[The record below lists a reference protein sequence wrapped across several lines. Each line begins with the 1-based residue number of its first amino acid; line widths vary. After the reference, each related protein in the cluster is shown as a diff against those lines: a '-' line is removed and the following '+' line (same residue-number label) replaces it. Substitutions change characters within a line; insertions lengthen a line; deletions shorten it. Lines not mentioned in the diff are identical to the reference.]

1 MKKVKLDVEGMHCAS
16 CSKILT
22 SELEKIGA
30 KEISV
35 NPVSG
40 KAFASVG
47 NDVSMGQLDKAVKE
61 AGFKLT
67 GFGEDSAASSSKEG
81 GEIRTWKKKLWGTWI
96 LTVLIMG
103 IMYFEDLFGVMIVPM
118 KWIL

>member
-22 SELEKIGA
+22 GELEKIGA
-30 KEISV
+30 KDISV

-40 KAFASVG
+40 KAFASV
-47 NDVSMGQLDKAVKE
+47 NDDVSFDSLGGAVKD

-67 GFGEDSAASSSKEG
+67 NVGFEDSASSAPNED
-81 GEIRTWKKKLWGTWI
+81 GEIGAWKKELWGTWI
-96 LTVLIMG
+96 LTFLIR
-103 IMYFEDLFGVMIVPM
+103 PM
-118 KWIL
+118 KRVH

>member
-40 KAFASVG
+40 K
-47 NDVSMGQLDKAVKE
+47 D
-61 AGFKLT
+61 
-67 GFGEDSAASSSKEG
+67 
-81 GEIRTWKKKLWGTWI
+81 
-96 LTVLIMG
+96 
-103 IMYFEDLFGVMIVPM
+103 
-118 KWIL
+118 